1 MPPVSRTGGRRR
13 PSCDLA
19 SGSVCISQWDIQEVV
34 LNKHHRIEAEASLFK
49 SNRSQAVRIPKA
61 LAFPDTVKKVR
72 IIQLDDGL
80 LIKPVV
86 AQLTWAEYFS
96 RIPRLT
102 QEDVDDLLK
111 AVSHDPPPDPV
122 PSFDD

>member
-1 MPPVSRTGGRRR
+1 V
-13 PSCDLA
+13 
-19 SGSVCISQWDIQEVV
+19 
-34 LNKHHRIEAEASLFK
+34 NKHHRIEAEASLFK

-80 LIKPVV
+80 LIKPVI
-86 AQLTWAEYFS
+86 AQQTWAEYFS
-96 RIPRLT
+96 RPSRLT
-102 QEDVDDLLK
+102 QEDADEWLEAIGKD
-111 AVSHDPPPDPV
+111 DPPEPV